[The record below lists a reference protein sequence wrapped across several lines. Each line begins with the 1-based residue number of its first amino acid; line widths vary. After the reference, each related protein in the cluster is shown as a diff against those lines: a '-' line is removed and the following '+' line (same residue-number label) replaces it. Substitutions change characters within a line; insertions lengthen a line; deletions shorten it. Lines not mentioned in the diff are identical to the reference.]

1 MMNMTDV
8 SPEILATARR
18 IEHEHGLDRQA
29 SEDLA
34 TFIHEM
40 RADFNAFLVR
50 LWLLFAGFA
59 GLIVTLNKL
68 LA

>member
-1 MMNMTDV
+1 MMDMTDV
-8 SPEILATARR
+8 SPDILTTARR
-18 IEHEHGLDRQA
+18 IEHEHGIDRQSA
-29 SEDLA
+29 EDLA

-40 RADFNAFLVR
+40 RAEFNAFLVR
-50 LWLLFAGFA
+50 LWRMFAGFA

>member
-1 MMNMTDV
+1 MMDMTDV
-8 SPEILATARR
+8 SPDILTTARR
-18 IEHEHGLDRQA
+18 IEHEHGIDRQA
-29 SEDLA
+29 AEDLA

-40 RADFNAFLVR
+40 RAEFNAFLLR
-50 LWLLFAGFA
+50 LWLMFAGFA